1 MKLARRSGIALAVA
15 SSALVI
21 AASAPHAFSP
31 GYTYRLKISG
41 QITEANGKSKDY
53 VVMSGKAMVNANG
66 GRLDIDEASKERGA
80 MTEKG
85 GYILFDPTAMMIVSP
100 KDKQILRFGVDDM
113 EKSMS
118 ALTGNVPGMSIKISD
133 VAVNFEKLGAGEPL
147 LGMATTRYR
156 ITQDYKI
163 AMKVAFMNRSST
175 EHIVQEYWMADQKKG
190 FANPFGRM
198 AGMRP
203 VGGGAFSELITK
215 TSEATARM
223 GKGIALKTVSTT
235 TSTNNKNEATTNVS
249 TMEVTE
255 LQAGNVDDA
264 LLKAPADYKVVDL
277 GEQTKAMAKQLEEAK
292 ATQDAQAAQAGQA
305 PGQVDAA
312 AAAPDS
318 SPSLKAAAAEA
329 AKEAAK
335 QKAGDKIKKGFGGL
349 LRRP

>member
-1 MKLARRSGIALAVA
+1 MKLAKRAGIALAIA
-15 SSALVI
+15 GSALTI
-21 AASAPHAFSP
+21 AATAPHTFSP

-41 QITEANGKSKDY
+41 QVTEANGKSKDY

-66 GRLDIDEASKERGA
+66 GRLDIEEASKERGA

-100 KDKQILRFGVDDM
+100 KDKQILRFSVDDM

-118 ALTGNVPGMSIKISD
+118 SLTGNVPGMSIKITD

-156 ITQDYKI
+156 ITQDYKL

-175 EHIVQEYWMADQKKG
+175 EHIVQEFWMADQKKG
-190 FANPFGRM
+190 FANPFARM
-198 AGMRP
+198 GAMRP
-203 VGGGAFSELITK
+203 VGGGAFSELIAK
-215 TSEATARM
+215 SSEATRKM
-223 GKGIALKTVSTT
+223 GNGIALKTVSTT
-235 TSTNNKNEATTNVS
+235 TSTSNKNEVTSNVS

-277 GEQTKAMAKQLEEAK
+277 GEQTKAMAKQM
-292 ATQDAQAAQAGQA
+292 QDAQATQAAQQAGQ
-305 PGQVDAA
+305 PTEAA
-312 AAAPDS
+312 AATDS
-318 SPSLKAAAAEA
+318 GPGLKDAAAEA
-329 AKEAAK
+329 AKEAGK
-335 QKAGDKIKKGFGGL
+335 QKAADKVKRGLGGL